1 MASSFRD
8 FGYCR
13 DVKCPAPL
21 ALLLVMGAVL
31 LSWTVAETY
40 SRLAMKLQTPIRTGE
55 SDSPR
60 RLSLIRPV
68 IVAIVD
74 FTVLLIGLALLVL
87 PGPAFIVIPLGL
99 AILATEFVWAR
110 MLLKRAR
117 GLLARSETRK
127 G

>member
-1 MASSFRD
+1 M
-8 FGYCR
+8 
-13 DVKCPAPL
+13 
-21 ALLLVMGAVL
+21 
-31 LSWTVAETY
+31 AETY

-55 SDSPR
+55 NDSPR
-60 RLSLIRPV
+60 RLSLIRRI
-68 IVAIVD
+68 IVAIVG

-117 GLLARSETRK
+117 GLLARTETRK